1 MDISA
6 FSSYLLLCEE
16 MNYAAAARR
25 CFMTRQALRQTVQAL
40 EKYYSVTLVENRMNR
55 LYLTEAG
62 EQLRRQAQ
70 RIVAELNRTE
80 AVMEEYA
87 CASRR
92 LRIGFSASMLPYYA
106 PDLLVPFQ
114 QFAAAQKDLQVDRV
128 VMETDVIIEQ
138 LECGKLDAGI
148 VVDTGRFTE
157 TLDRIEIRRH
167 TLMITG
173 DPDDPCLQ
181 KEQVTF
187 EDLDGRVLQIM
198 SSADTCFR
206 VFKSEA
212 EKRNVHIRFEI
223 TGQMVDAL
231 ERCRKNHILMID
243 RSESGDE
250 SLPFWSVSR
259 SFEQGRFSLYCALL
273 TRPTREEGILR
284 LRQSVQQ
291 WLRDEEV

>member
-40 EKYYSVTLVENRMNR
+40 EKHYSVTLVENRMNR

-62 EQLRRQAQ
+62 EQLRRQAE
-70 RIVAELNRTE
+70 RIVAEMNRTE
-80 AVMEEYA
+80 SVMEAYA
-87 CASRR
+87 CANRR

-114 QFAAAQKDLQVDRV
+114 QFAAVQKDLQVDLA
-128 VMETDVIIEQ
+128 VMETDTIIEQ
-138 LECGKLDAGI
+138 LECGKLDAGV

-157 TLDRIEIRRH
+157 SLDRIEIRRH

-173 DPDDPCLQ
+173 DPSDPCLQ

-212 EKRNVHIRFEI
+212 EKRNVHIRFVI

-231 ERCRKNHILMID
+231 ERCRKNHLLMID

-259 SFEQGRFSLYCALL
+259 SFEQERFSLYCALL
-273 TRPTREEGILR
+273 TRPVREEGILR
-284 LRQSVQQ
+284 LQQSVQQ

>member
-40 EKYYSVTLVENRMNR
+40 EKHYSVTLVENRMNR

-62 EQLRRQAQ
+62 EQLRRQAE
-70 RIVAELNRTE
+70 RIVAELNRAE

-87 CASRR
+87 CARSR

-114 QFAAAQKDLQVDRV
+114 QFAAAQKDLQVNLT
-128 VMETDVIIEQ
+128 VMETDLLIEQ
-138 LECGKLDAGI
+138 LECGKLDAGV

-157 TLDRIEIRRH
+157 SLDRIEIRRH

-173 DPDDPCLQ
+173 NPDDPCLQ

-187 EDLDGRVLQIM
+187 KDLDGRELQIM
-198 SSADTCFR
+198 SSADTCFHI
-206 VFKSEA
+206 FKSEA
-212 EKRNVHIRFEI
+212 ERRNVHIRFEI
-223 TGQMVDAL
+223 TSQMVDAL
-231 ERCRKNHILMID
+231 ERCRKNHLLMID

-259 SFEQGRFSLYCALL
+259 SFEQDCFSLYCALL
-273 TRPTREEGILR
+273 TRPVREEGILR
-284 LRQSVQQ
+284 LQQFVQQ
-291 WLRDEEV
+291 WLRED

>member
-40 EKYYSVTLVENRMNR
+40 EKHYSVTLVENRMNR

-62 EQLRRQAQ
+62 EQLRRQAE
-70 RIVAELNRTE
+70 RIVAEMNRTE
-80 AVMEEYA
+80 SVMEAYA
-87 CASRR
+87 CANRR

-114 QFAAAQKDLQVDRV
+114 QFAAVQKDLQVDLA
-128 VMETDVIIEQ
+128 VMETDAIIEQ
-138 LECGKLDAGI
+138 LECGKLDAGV

-157 TLDRIEIRRH
+157 SLDRIEIRRH

-173 DPDDPCLQ
+173 DPSDPCLQ

-231 ERCRKNHILMID
+231 ERCRKNHLLMID

-259 SFEQGRFSLYCALL
+259 SFEQEHFSLYCALL
-273 TRPTREEGILR
+273 TRPVREEGILR

>member
-16 MNYAAAARR
+16 MNYAAAAKR

-40 EKYYSVTLVENRMNR
+40 EKHYSVTLIENRKNR

-62 EQLRRQAQ
+62 EQLRRQAE
-70 RIVAELNRTE
+70 RIAAELNRTE
-80 AVMEEYA
+80 AVMEAYA

-106 PDLLVPFQ
+106 PDLLALFQ
-114 QFAAAQKDLQVDRV
+114 QFAAGQKDLQVDLC
-128 VMETDVIIEQ
+128 VMEPDAIVEQ
-138 LECGKLDAGI
+138 LECGKLDAGV

-157 TLDRIEIRRH
+157 SLDRIEIRRH

-187 EDLDGRVLQIM
+187 EDLDGHVLQVM

-243 RSESGDE
+243 RSESGYVP
-250 SLPFWSVSR
+250 LPFWGASR
-259 SFEQGRFSLYCALL
+259 PFEQGCFSLYCALL
-273 TRPTREEGILR
+273 TRPVREEGILR

>member
-40 EKYYSVTLVENRMNR
+40 EKHYSVTLVENRMNR

-70 RIVAELNRTE
+70 RIVGELNRTE

-87 CASRR
+87 FASRR

-106 PDLLVPFQ
+106 PDLLALFQ
-114 QFAAAQKDLQVDRV
+114 QFAAVQKDLQVDLS

-138 LECGKLDAGI
+138 LECGKLDAGV
-148 VVDTGRFTE
+148 VVDTGCFTE

-173 DPDDPCLQ
+173 DPSDPCLQ

-187 EDLDGRVLQIM
+187 EDPRRARAADHEQRGYLLSRLHIGGR
-198 SSADTCFR
+198 
-206 VFKSEA
+206 KA
-212 EKRNVHIRFEI
+212 ERPH
-223 TGQMVDAL
+223 
-231 ERCRKNHILMID
+231 
-243 RSESGDE
+243 
-250 SLPFWSVSR
+250 SL
-259 SFEQGRFSLYCALL
+259 
-273 TRPTREEGILR
+273 
-284 LRQSVQQ
+284 
-291 WLRDEEV
+291 